1 MNVNQLD
8 INKDAY
14 QLINAIHSQVT
25 GQTTIAPTNT
35 AEFVSV
41 ASKLLASGYDSLLGA
56 LSQVVTET
64 YYTVRKYDGLF
75 GGLEVDG
82 FGWGNITRKVNFGD
96 QVALQEDAYHLADGV
111 PVDQQAPRKPVIL
124 ETVYTGQDAFKDKW
138 TVWSDQSLATAF
150 HDESEFMRFVSAF
163 LAHIDNVHTQWK
175 ESIGR
180 TALLN
185 FIGAKNVADSGNVL
199 HVLTEYNTAIGA
211 SPALTAQDIMLPANF
226 EAFIK
231 WLNARVE
238 TLTDLMK
245 QRSEKFHVNVTGY
258 SIMRH
263 TPLQDLKVYMLSD
276 FMNKINSM
284 VLPSQYH
291 ETYLTLSDHEAI
303 PYWQSIDAPDEIQ
316 VTPSYL
322 DAATGSVVTAAA
334 QTMTDVIGVIFDRDA
349 VAYQI
354 NSEIVRMAPYNA
366 DGLFQNAFY
375 HLKYRAL
382 NDLTENAVVLVL
394 D

>member
-14 QLINAIHSQVT
+14 QLINALHEQVT
-25 GQTTIAPTNT
+25 GQQQITPTNT

-41 ASKLLASGYDSLLGA
+41 AGKLLAAGYDTILGA
-56 LSQVVTET
+56 LSQVGTGT
-64 YYTVRKYDGLF
+64 YYAVRKYVGLF

-82 FGWGNITRKVNFGD
+82 FRWGNITRKVNFGD
-96 QVALQEDAYHLADGV
+96 QTALQEDAYHLADGV
-111 PVDQQAPRKPVIL
+111 TVDQQAPRKPVVL
-124 ETVYTGQDAFKDKW
+124 ETVYVGQDVFKDQW
-138 TVWSDQSLATAF
+138 TVWSDTQLEVAF
-150 HDESEFMRFVSAF
+150 QNESEFMRFVSAF
-163 LAHIDNVHTQWK
+163 LAHVDNVHTQWK

-180 TALLN
+180 SALLN
-185 FIGAKNVADSGNVL
+185 FIGAKNIADSGNVY

-245 QRSEKFHVNVTGY
+245 QRSEKFHVNISGY

-263 TPLQDLKVYMLSD
+263 TPLEDLKVYMLSD

-303 PYWQSIDAPDEIQ
+303 PFWQSIDAPDEIQ

-322 DAATGSVVTAAA
+322 DPVTGTVLTGTA
-334 QTMTDVIGVIFDRDA
+334 QTLTDVIGILFDRDA
-349 VAYQI
+349 IAYQI
-354 NSEIVRMAPYNA
+354 TNEIVRMAPFNA
-366 DGLFQNAFY
+366 SGLFQNAFY

-382 NDLTENAVVLVL
+382 NDLSENAVILKL

>member
-14 QLINAIHSQVT
+14 QLINALHEQVT
-25 GQTTIAPTNT
+25 GQQQITPTNT

-41 ASKLLASGYDSLLGA
+41 AGKLLAAGYDTILGA
-56 LSQVVTET
+56 LSQVVTGT
-64 YYTVRKYDGLF
+64 YYAVRKYDGLF

-82 FGWGNITRKVNFGD
+82 FRWGNITRKVNFGD
-96 QVALQEDAYHLADGV
+96 QTALQEDAYHLADGV
-111 PVDQQAPRKPVIL
+111 TVDQQAPRKPVVL
-124 ETVYTGQDAFKDKW
+124 ETVYVGQDVFKDQW
-138 TVWSDQSLATAF
+138 TVWSDTQLEVAF
-150 HDESEFMRFVSAF
+150 QNESEFMRFVSAF
-163 LAHIDNVHTQWK
+163 LAHVDNVHTQWK

-180 TALLN
+180 SALLN
-185 FIGAKNVADSGNVL
+185 FIGAKNIADSGNVY

-245 QRSEKFHVNVTGY
+245 QRSEKFHVNISGY

-263 TPLQDLKVYMLSD
+263 TPLEDLKVYMLSD

-303 PYWQSIDAPDEIQ
+303 PFWQSIDAPDEIQ

-322 DAATGSVVTAAA
+322 DPVTGAVLTGTA
-334 QTMTDVIGVIFDRDA
+334 QTLTDVIGILFDRDA
-349 VAYQI
+349 IAYQI
-354 NSEIVRMAPYNA
+354 TNEIVRMAPFNA
-366 DGLFQNAFY
+366 SGLFQNAFY

-382 NDLTENAVVLVL
+382 NDLSENAIILKL